1 MERIQPIIDNLWERI
16 QRYFENKTRRN
27 WTIAIFLLIVGSL
40 ILDVPTPHVS
50 IAAEP
55 LWPTNAF
62 FTNSLLTTFIV
73 DLILIGLAFAARS
86 QIKEIPTGL
95 GNFMEMVVESLYNL
109 TESVAGKNARKFFPW
124 VATIFLF
131 VIISNYSGLIPGVGS
146 IGLEYADADAYHAL
160 LEGDAAGHADVIVT
174 EDAVVVAEAEHGA
187 EAEHAAEAE
196 HGAAAESVTETEAEH
211 GTEAVATA
219 EGEHGEAAED
229 AHHSLFVPLFR
240 APSADLNV
248 TFALALI
255 TMILVQY
262 FGFQSLGSNYFTK
275 FFNFNTGKG
284 FMRGIFAFSGILEL
298 VSEFAKIISFAFRL
312 FGNIFAG
319 EVLLGVMA
327 FLVAFLVP
335 VAFYGLELFVGFI
348 QALVF
353 MMLAVVFFST
363 AVVSHG
369 DHGDDHGE
377 HH

>member
-1 MERIQPIIDNLWERI
+1 MDRIQLFFQNLWERI
-16 QRYFENKTRRN
+16 LRYFEQPTRRN
-27 WTIAIFLLIVGSL
+27 LTIGILLLLIASFL
-40 ILDVPTPHVS
+40 IDMPDPHVS

-55 LWPTNAF
+55 IFEQGMPWFTNA
-62 FTNSLLTTFIV
+62 LLTTLIV
-73 DLILIGLAFAARS
+73 DIILIVIALAARS
-86 QIKEIPTGL
+86 SLKEIPSGF
-95 GNFMEMVVESLYNL
+95 GNFIEFVVEALYNL

-131 VIISNYSGLIPGVGS
+131 VILSNYSGLIPGVGS
-146 IGLEYADADAYHAL
+146 IGVYHAYEGEDSHAL
-160 LEGDAAGHADVIVT
+160 QFNLSVASADESAALEGVAAPQT
-174 EDAVVVAEAEHGA
+174 AESEHGK
-187 EAEHAAEAE
+187 
-196 HGAAAESVTETEAEH
+196 
-211 GTEAVATA
+211 
-219 EGEHGEAAED
+219 
-229 AHHSLFVPLFR
+229 FIPIFR

-255 TMILVQY
+255 SMFMVQFWGVQALGASY
-262 FGFQSLGSNYFTK
+262 FHK

-298 VSEFAKIISFAFRL
+298 FSEFAKIISFAFRL

-319 EVLLGVMA
+319 EVLLGVMT

-353 MMLAVVFFST
+353 MMLTVVFFST
-363 AVVSHG
+363 AVISHG
-369 DHGDDHGE
+369 DHGDEHGE

>member
-1 MERIQPIIDNLWERI
+1 MERIQPFLERIWDSI
-16 QRYFENKTRRN
+16 QRYFEQPTRRN
-27 WTIAIFLLIVGSL
+27 VTIGVVLLLIASF
-40 ILDVPTPHVS
+40 ILDMPNPHVS

-55 LWPTNAF
+55 IFEEGLPWFTNA
-62 FTNSLLTTFIV
+62 LLTTFLVDILLIV
-73 DLILIGLAFAARS
+73 VALIVRARL
-86 QIKEIPTGL
+86 KETPG
-95 GNFMEMVVESLYNL
+95 GFVNFVEFVIESLYNL

-131 VIISNYSGLIPGVGS
+131 VLLSNYSGLLPGVGS
-146 IGLEYADADAYHAL
+146 IGVFHEVEVGAEHSLQFNLSLASADESLAA
-160 LEGDAAGHADVIVT
+160 EGLA
-174 EDAVVVAEAEHGA
+174 VAEAAESEHGK
-187 EAEHAAEAE
+187 
-196 HGAAAESVTETEAEH
+196 
-211 GTEAVATA
+211 
-219 EGEHGEAAED
+219 
-229 AHHSLFVPLFR
+229 FVPLFR

-248 TFALALI
+248 TFAIALI
-255 TMILVQY
+255 TMFMVQFWGVQALGARY
-262 FGFQSLGSNYFTK
+262 FSK

-298 VSEFAKIISFAFRL
+298 FSELAKIISFAFRL

-319 EVLLGVMA
+319 EVLLGVMT

-363 AVVSHG
+363 AVISHG
-369 DHGDDHGE
+369 DHDIGD

>member
-1 MERIQPIIDNLWERI
+1 VERIQLFFQNLWERI
-16 QRYFENKTRRN
+16 LRYFEQPTRRN
-27 WTIAIFLLIVGSL
+27 LTIGVVLLLIASF
-40 ILDVPTPHVS
+40 ILQVPTPHVS

-55 LWPTNAF
+55 IFQTGYPWFTNAILM
-62 FTNSLLTTFIV
+62 TIIV
-73 DLILIGLAFAARS
+73 DIILIVMALAARA
-86 QIKEIPTGL
+86 QIKEIPTGF
-95 GNFMEMVVESLYNL
+95 GNFMEFVVEALFNL

-131 VIISNYSGLIPGVGS
+131 VIVSNYSGLIPGVGS
-146 IGLEYADADAYHAL
+146 IGVYHEGYHGASTQSIFSFNRSVASADAS
-160 LEGDAAGHADVIVT
+160 I
-174 EDAVVVAEAEHGA
+174 VAE
-187 EAEHAAEAE
+187 
-196 HGAAAESVTETEAEH
+196 GAATVTP
-211 GTEAVATA
+211 AV
-219 EGEHGEAAED
+219 ED
-229 AHHSLFVPLFR
+229 GRLFVPIFR
-240 APSADLNV
+240 PPSADLNF

-255 TMILVQY
+255 TMFMVQFWGVRALGASY
-262 FGFQSLGSNYFTK
+262 FHK

-319 EVLLGVMA
+319 EVLLAVMA

-363 AVVSHG
+363 AVISHG
-369 DHGDDHGE
+369 DHGGE
-377 HH
+377 HGDSHH